1 MALLCDERNPVDAS
15 EAVPAIRSWGYH
27 WYVTTRTAILEKAAE
42 LLARSPSGE
51 ISTRA
56 VCEAAGVTQPV
67 LYRHFG
73 DKDGLLAAVADQVW
87 GEYLASKR
95 AAGHSADPLDDLRAG
110 WDNHTAFALRH
121 PHAYRLVFASTL
133 ATRPAAMAE
142 AMGLLE
148 DVLQRLASQ
157 GRLRMP
163 AADAARIVMAANSGV
178 ALGLILRPESY
189 PDATA
194 SASTRDAVL
203 RSLVVDGVP
212 PSDPVSA
219 AATTVAA
226 RLGTSEAFTPA
237 ERDLLAEWLQR
248 LV

>member
-1 MALLCDERNPVDAS
+1 MALLCREGNTDGGMQPVS
-15 EAVPAIRSWGYH
+15 LIRRKCYH
-27 WYVTTRTAILEKAAE
+27 CYVDTRTVILQKAAE
-42 LLARSPSGE
+42 LLAHSPSGE

-73 DKDGLLAAVADQVW
+73 DKDGLLAAVADAVW

-95 AAGHSADPLDDLRAG
+95 AAEHSPDPLDDLRAG

-133 ATRPAAMAE
+133 ATRPGAMVE

-148 DVLQRLASQ
+148 GILQRLAAQ

-163 AADAARIVMAANSGV
+163 ASDAARIVMAANSGV

-203 RSLVVDGVP
+203 GSLVVDGAP
-212 PSDPVSA
+212 ARDPLAA

-226 RLGTSEAFTPA
+226 HLGASEMFTPA
-237 ERDLLAEWLQR
+237 ERGLLAEWLQR
-248 LV
+248 LA